1 MSKALLTAGVLL
13 RLSAPMVQ
21 ASMRRQLVDRGEL
34 RNHLLAVDAPRESA
48 DQVMQEVRFGSFWIF
63 FWQPF
68 VQVEASA
75 ASPNDSVRLECR

>member
-34 RNHLLAVDAPRESA
+34 RNHLLAVDAPRESV
-48 DQVMQEVRFGSFWIF
+48 DQVMQEVRFGSFRSF
-63 FWQPF
+63 LGQPF
-68 VQVEASA
+68 VELCS
-75 ASPNDSVRLECR
+75 S